1 MTNVRAFNGLLKVT
15 TTYFLSLILGVLVGL
30 VSWLYVQRLVVKPS
44 LPPVR
49 PVPTAEVG
57 PVTPSN
63 PTLPRLSDNKK
74 PPVKKPGK
82 LVKTN
87 VQKTKVSSGK
97 GDSRKQPQR
106 GGTAFANN
114 PSPNLPV
121 RVTNTG
127 EQDNQTNSTT
137 AAQPAE
143 PIRPEPVPMTNEL
156 SISVPPADLNP
167 NQLIRNRDF
176 GSPNAS
182 DKMPDDWQQFH
193 TGGVQTV
200 TIKKGGDI
208 PTALSGNV
216 VLLDGVEKNKYYPG
230 IYQIVDCPKGVY
242 AFEVK
247 LCYMHYDKKDTKRV
261 RAIRVRL
268 DLVDVK
274 GKVVV
279 DVGNGLWQRLDPSPN
294 GKLKSGWIYD
304 SLEAD
309 FSKFRSECDS
319 GLCRLRISI
328 TADSDFGRVTNGE
341 GLYIDSVELWTKPR

>member
-106 GGTAFANN
+106 KQPVARNN
-114 PSPNLPV
+114 QPPKVPN
-121 RVTNTG
+121 NTG
-127 EQDNQTNSTT
+127 EQDTATNPPEVQTD
-137 AAQPAE
+137 E
-143 PIRPEPVPMTNEL
+143 PMKPE
-156 SISVPPADLNP
+156 SVPVTKAPDTAITVPPEVFNP
-167 NQLIRNRDF
+167 VQLIRNRDF

-193 TGGVQTV
+193 IGGVQTV

-230 IYQIVDCPKGVY
+230 IYQVVDCPKDVY

-247 LCYMHYDKKDTKRV
+247 LRYMHYDDEDTKRV

-274 GKVVV
+274 GKVIV

-304 SLEAD
+304 SLVAD
-309 FSKFRSECDS
+309 FSKFRSEYDS
-319 GLCRLRISI
+319 GLYRLRISI